1 MTTMSATT
9 HRRNTRRLAF
19 TLVELLVVIGIIG
32 VLAALLMPAI
42 AKAREAA
49 RRSQCASNLRQIG
62 LALHTFADLDKQG
75 RLCSGASDFRRDG
88 CMDTWGWVADIVN
101 QNAGNVDE
109 LSCPT
114 NPLRGPEKL
123 NDLLGRDTTDAKDG
137 APLARLAS
145 GVCGAPDWAG
155 MSGSGSGGTFANTDE
170 NTPERAALIARAFVD
185 KGYNTNYAAS
195 WFLVR
200 GGPKFT
206 FSGSDI
212 YSFDPPPAGGEG
224 LKGLN
229 ATLGPL
235 KRRVLESGPVVT
247 ANVPLLGDAAPGDVD
262 EAVLAQT
269 VGFGPFLPDG
279 VTPDPFANGQSEVH
293 TFVETGEL
301 LTEAFNDGPAFWDT
315 TSNDITLIA
324 QGANLTVQVNAEVAG
339 SVSSPVTGSN
349 TYLQDTRDWYAVHGG
364 GNKASCNILMADGS
378 VKLFQDTNNDK
389 FLNPGF
395 AVPNNLTEAEY
406 AAIGYRDS
414 EVELSPTQMF
424 NGVFLMNLQK
434 HSKFE

>member
-1 MTTMSATT
+1 MK
-9 HRRNTRRLAF
+9 NRLRV
-19 TLVELLVVIGIIG
+19 TVLVE
-32 VLAALLMPAI
+32 
-42 AKAREAA
+42 
-49 RRSQCASNLRQIG
+49 
-62 LALHTFADLDKQG
+62 
-75 RLCSGASDFRRDG
+75 
-88 CMDTWGWVADIVN
+88 
-101 QNAGNVDE
+101 
-109 LSCPT
+109 
-114 NPLRGPEKL
+114 
-123 NDLLGRDTTDAKDG
+123 
-137 APLARLAS
+137 
-145 GVCGAPDWAG
+145 
-155 MSGSGSGGTFANTDE
+155 NTA
-170 NTPERAALIARAFVD
+170 ERAALIARAFID

-229 ATLGPL
+229 STLGPL

-247 ANVPLLGDAAPGDVD
+247 ANVPMLGDAAPGDVD

-269 VGFGPFLPDG
+269 IGFSPVLSDG
-279 VTPDPFANGQSEVH
+279 VTPDPFANGKSEVR
-293 TFVETGEL
+293 TFVEAGEL

-339 SVSSPVTGSN
+339 SVTSPVTGSN

-364 GNKASCNILMADGS
+364 GNKASCNVLMADGS

-414 EVELSPTQMF
+414 EVELSPAQMF